1 MSNVL
6 HIAGLNKSYNGRKV
20 VDNIS
25 LDVEKGDIVG
35 LIGPNGAGKSTT
47 MKMIM
52 NLISKDFG
60 EIVIGE
66 GTNFVEKIGFA
77 TESSAFSICRGTTI

>member
-6 HIAGLNKSYNGRKV
+6 HISGLNKSYNGRKV

-25 LDVEKGDIVG
+25 LDVETGDIVG

-47 MKMIM
+47 MKMVM
-52 NLISKDFG
+52 NLISKDSG
-60 EIVIGE
+60 EIVRRVIKYGE
-66 GTNFVEKIGFA
+66 RV
-77 TESSAFSICRGTTI
+77 

>member
-6 HIAGLNKSYNGRKV
+6 HISGLNKSYNGRKV

-25 LDVEKGDIVG
+25 LDVETGDIVG

-47 MKMIM
+47 MKMVMRYLVNTVRCLNRNITM
-52 NLISKDFG
+52 L
-60 EIVIGE
+60 
-66 GTNFVEKIGFA
+66 
-77 TESSAFSICRGTTI
+77 

>member
-6 HIAGLNKSYNGRKV
+6 HISGLNKSYNGRKV

-25 LDVEKGDIVG
+25 FDVDKGDVVG

-52 NLISKDFG
+52 KLISKD
-60 EIVIGE
+60 
-66 GTNFVEKIGFA
+66 
-77 TESSAFSICRGTTI
+77 S